1 MELFQSLNDDGV
13 TVIMITHDKKIAEHA
28 KTIYHIV
35 DGEIYPDVKSKEVTA
50 DE

>member
-1 MELFQSLNDDGV
+1 M
-13 TVIMITHDKKIAEHA
+13 IMITHDKKIAEHA